1 MAMFSTLKKNQLV
14 LFFPSGVG
22 FCAYFFCVF
31 GITGV
36 NYFGFWWTG
45 MFLFFWQSACA
56 GDRIRCCVDDCCG
69 LGSSSGRMF
78 SWLCLRLS
86 WSLRLSFESMGW
98 KRSTFEDK
106 RVKIYGQVLLGF
118 LLICALQFSSAD
130 TDPTDGKASFSLFA
144 FHIFHILW

>member
-1 MAMFSTLKKNQLV
+1 MCFFSLLGLGFV
-14 LFFPSGVG
+14 LIFFVYLESRVWIIL
-22 FCAYFFCVF
+22 VF
-31 GITGV
+31 GGLEC
-36 NYFGFWWTG
+36 FF
-45 MFLFFWQSACA
+45 FFWQSACA